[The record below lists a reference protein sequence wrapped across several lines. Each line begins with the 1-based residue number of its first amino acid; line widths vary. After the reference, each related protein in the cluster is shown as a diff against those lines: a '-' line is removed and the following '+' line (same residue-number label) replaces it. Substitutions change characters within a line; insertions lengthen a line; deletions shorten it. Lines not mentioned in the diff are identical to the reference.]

1 MSISPFEPDERP
13 LPWRSSS
20 ASQSDK
26 TTPKADPL
34 TLSQALTI
42 TAGMAGLIGLLSGV
56 AMRFSLAN
64 SSNARFLSPL
74 QTFPALSN
82 WSPQLPQSPG
92 RSESLSGEAL
102 SGEAPRE
109 RWESELDEAYR
120 DSADAQLERSEPTDP
135 AAYDFISVDSFDEFA
150 DRKEGTADVDGPDP
164 WETLRRGPSLSDPDA
179 DVAPFDGPAIAADE
193 SGETFDNEALDPV
206 LETEWE
212 AEEDYFGSE
221 PFTDFSGSDF
231 SGSDFGET
239 RFGDGDVQDGDV
251 QDGDVQ
257 DGDVQDDDAN
267 PKEIDAAIAPDL
279 IDADRIDTDDNL

>member
-20 ASQSDK
+20 PSQSDK

-92 RSESLSGEAL
+92 RSEALSGEAL

-120 DSADAQLERSEPTDP
+120 DSADAQLELSEPTDP

-193 SGETFDNEALDPV
+193 AGETFDNGALDPA

-239 RFGDGDVQDGDV
+239 RFVDGDVQDD
-251 QDGDVQ
+251 DM
-257 DGDVQDDDAN
+257 QDDDAN